1 MGILLL
7 RKGLREYDTIKFVEP
22 GEVKDILATEG
33 LGEIAIS
40 AELNY
45 ALSQECP
52 EWLEWPI
59 ASGTNLVVHLAAP
72 PEPAEL

>member
-1 MGILLL
+1 MGILLSW
-7 RKGLREYDTIKFVEP
+7 KGLREYDTIKFVEP
-22 GEVKDILATEG
+22 GEVKDILATED

-52 EWLEWPI
+52 SWELLWPV
-59 ASGTNLVVHLAAP
+59 ASGTKLVILLATF
-72 PEPAEL
+72 PEESK